1 MADNFD
7 TDGMASAL
15 DDVTN
20 PPSAAQPAVRT
31 EEMEA
36 NAAKAREVGWTAP
49 QPYDYDAFNAAPQRG
64 VDDLTE
70 WGHKAAKYEWT
81 EEFGDTLPRVPALE
95 EQLFGSELRNR
106 QGKKLEKYDISC
118 RHSVLANLYSLTTI
132 KVTAESTDRPK
143 PIKSVSHAN
152 TDVISFLTL

>member
-20 PPSAAQPAVRT
+20 TPSAAQPAVRT

-49 QPYDYDAFNAAPQRG
+49 QPYDYDTLTAAPQRG
-64 VDDLTE
+64 VEDLTE
-70 WGHKAAKYEWT
+70 WGHKAAKYEWS

-106 QGKKLEKYDISC
+106 QGKKLETYETSC
-118 RHSVLANLYSLTTI
+118 CTWCSLTF
-132 KVTAESTDRPK
+132 VA
-143 PIKSVSHAN
+143 
-152 TDVISFLTL
+152 